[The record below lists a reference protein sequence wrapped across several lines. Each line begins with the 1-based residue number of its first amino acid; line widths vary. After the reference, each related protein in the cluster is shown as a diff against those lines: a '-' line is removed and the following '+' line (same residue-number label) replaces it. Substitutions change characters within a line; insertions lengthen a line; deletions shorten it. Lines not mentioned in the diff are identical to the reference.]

1 MGPGLEGWEGGVGV
15 QLESAK
21 RCPPGGIAI
30 LSLGQF
36 LGSGRPRCFCS
47 LFSRE
52 SHPAV
57 SDPECSAFPLLYPP

>member
-1 MGPGLEGWEGGVGV
+1 MGV
-15 QLESAK
+15 QLELAK

-30 LSLGQF
+30 LSLGQC

-57 SDPECSAFPLLYPP
+57 SDPEYSAFPLYPP